1 MTKAPSFEEHA
12 ILVAD
17 MVGYSAWLAEQP
29 AATHSAFTHS
39 LRTIFEPKVGEH
51 GGRIVKTTGDGFLAI
66 FKTCVAAELCARQI
80 QAKIEQDRL
89 QATPPTSSMQ
99 YRLAIDF
106 GAIVVEAYDIFGI
119 PVNAAIHMQAL
130 ASPGGICVSEPV
142 FSSLQENIK
151 QLYTYMGQRYLKN
164 IPSAVPIF
172 QHTGGDGLAHA
183 LTAMD
188 ALGPGHRR
196 SFLNPPPRLG
206 LSVFDIFL
214 ASRVQTILPRIAQ
227 DTLFRCFSRFRD
239 LFVTVPVGDVEFRS
253 RNNNSYL
260 YDAVCKELYLDY
272 MVRGSFVVGQDDC
285 SITIFLEDTRRR
297 EALWV
302 DTAHIASCN
311 VEEIDRVISGELVQS
326 VVFHLQRNEMDSRS
340 QGWTSAD
347 AEQFRVARR
356 LLARGTLDSTYHARE
371 ILSAILSRCGDA
383 GDVHIALARAVHLH
397 GRLLAGQQFVD
408 ALELARKH
416 AILAIE
422 IDDLNAQA
430 HSELAFQEMF
440 LKRQDAA
447 ADSYQ
452 RALRL
457 NPYDVMIQ
465 ADWADCLTLM
475 GRAREALPILQKVA
489 AGWPKDRDWVEWN
502 LCDAYWALDRPD
514 RIVELLDRAKH
525 PDQPHVHRY
534 LAASHAKLGNA
545 AKARQHAQKVRE
557 HQPGFSTKA
566 WSDVVPYTSAN
577 TSEEYAESLERAGL

>member
-1 MTKAPSFEEHA
+1 MTQPPNFEEHA

-29 AATHSAFTHS
+29 AATHTAFTHC

-66 FKTCVAAELCARQI
+66 FKTSVAAELCARQI
-80 QAKIEQDRL
+80 QATIGHERP
-89 QATPPTSSMQ
+89 QAPPTLSMQ

-106 GAIVVEAYDIFGI
+106 GYIVVETYDIFGL
-119 PVNAAIHMQAL
+119 PVNSAIHMQAL

-142 FSSLQENIK
+142 FNALHQDIR
-151 QLYTYMGQRYLKN
+151 QLYTYVGQRYLKN

-172 QHTGGDGLAHA
+172 HHAGCGGLAHS
-183 LTAMD
+183 LTLID
-188 ALGPGHRR
+188 ALRPSHRR

-206 LSVFDIFL
+206 LAAFDIFL
-214 ASRVQTILPRIAQ
+214 ANRVQTILPRIAQ

-239 LFVTVPVGDVEFRS
+239 LFVTVPVGDIETRL
-253 RNNNSYL
+253 RGNNSYL
-260 YDAVCKELYLDY
+260 YDTSCKELYLDY
-272 MVRGSFVVGQDDC
+272 IVRGSFVSDQDHC
-285 SITIFLEDTRRR
+285 FITIFLEDTRRR

-302 DTAHIASCN
+302 DTAHIANCS
-311 VEEIDRVISGELVQS
+311 VEDVDRVISSELVQS

-347 AEQFRVARR
+347 GEQFRVARR
-356 LLARGTLDSTYHARE
+356 LLARGTLDSTYQARE
-371 ILSAILSRCGDA
+371 ILSGILSSCGDV
-383 GDVHIALARAVHLH
+383 GDVHVALARAVHLH

-408 ALELARKH
+408 ALERAREH

-457 NPYDVMIQ
+457 NPYDPMIQ

-475 GRAREALPILQKVA
+475 GRAQEALPILQKVA

-514 RIVELLDRAKH
+514 RIVTLLDRAKR

-534 LAASHAKLGNA
+534 LAASYAKLGNA
-545 AKARQHAQKVRE
+545 AKAKQHAQKVRE

-577 TSEEYAESLERAGL
+577 ASEEYAESLERAGL